1 MANLQGDSGRS
12 GGVNR
17 GASGQTYVSRG
28 NTTSQSYRPR
38 GGTTTLKK
46 QAASSRLKSRTG
58 GGTGV
63 KYQAN
68 SSGSYGAVP
77 AVPAAT
83 AGPVPDI
90 NAYLGGDTTYQ
101 QQIRQFAKAL
111 SDFEADAGRRRGVLE
126 SDYGTSKRA
135 LGDQRGLD
143 LKNLEEDYGSRGVLH
158 SGLYGKAVGDYEKEY
173 GERVTDLDRRQQ
185 EALNMLLQEQSQFG
199 QQNTLSQ
206 QQAREE
212 ALRRR
217 AEQYGV

>member
-1 MANLQGDSGRS
+1 MAQLPGGSGRS
-12 GGVNR
+12 GSTNR
-17 GASGQTYVSRG
+17 GASGQTYKRTPSG
-28 NTTSQSYRPR
+28 QTYKPR
-38 GGTTTLKK
+38 GGTTAIKK
-46 QAASSRLKSRTG
+46 QAASSRLKQQT
-58 GGTGV
+58 GTGV
-63 KYQAN
+63 KYAAN

-101 QQIRQFAKAL
+101 QQIKQFAKAL
-111 SDFEADAGRRRGVLE
+111 SDFEADAGRRRGILE

-143 LKNLEEDYGSRGVLH
+143 LKNLEEDYGSRGMIR
-158 SGLYGKAVGDYEKEY
+158 SGLYGQAVGDYEKEF
-173 GERVTDLDRRQQ
+173 GERSADLERRQQ